1 MLAQIQYRALN
12 SNAMGTEK
20 KSYRLPYLPIYNED
34 AEGQGEGKG
43 KGKFTLGQVQIG
55 SRDLALFF
63 P

>member
-1 MLAQIQYRALN
+1 
-12 SNAMGTEK
+12 MGTEK